1 MKRRNFLFAS
11 LLAVPMPS
19 IAKLK
24 SVVRSKKGVFVKA
37 NETCFDGE
45 IKTESFDKIFC
56 KVSEKDTDG
65 DFSMFYKQADGSTN
79 GGPPL
84 HLHFSQD
91 EVFYVIEGE
100 FLIQVGEEKYHAKAG
115 DTVFAPRQVPH
126 AFINIG
132 KSPFKMINTFQPA
145 GNMEDFFI
153 KVNALTGPPSKEDMS
168 KLFEEHGMKLL
179 GERLKAE

>member
-11 LLAVPMPS
+11 LLAIPLPS
-19 IAKLK
+19 LAKFK
-24 SVVRSKKGVFVKA
+24 SFERSKKGVFVKSG
-37 NETCFDGE
+37 ETCFGGDV
-45 IKTESFDKIFC
+45 KAESFDKIFC

-65 DFSMFYKQADGSTN
+65 DFSMFYKQADGSAN

-84 HLHFSQD
+84 HLHFNQD

-100 FLIQVGEEKYHAKAG
+100 FLIQVGEEKFHAKAG

-145 GNMEDFFI
+145 GNMEDFFK
-153 KVNALTGPPSKEDMS
+153 KVNALTNPLSKDEMNR
-168 KLFEEHGMKLL
+168 LFEDHGMKLL